1 MKLYF
6 YLICFTVLSFVE
18 SRAKTLYITQE
29 VLDEHYTRLAK
40 SNETNEV
47 DSEPNESENDPPV
60 NNTNNETKPEI
71 KFTFWSGFVDSLS
84 MIFFVSYG
92 NNRYLNSS

>member
-1 MKLYF
+1 MKLNF
-6 YLICFTVLSFVE
+6 CLICFTVLSLVE

-29 VLDEHYTRLAK
+29 VLDEHYAHLVK
-40 SNETNEV
+40 SNKTNEV
-47 DSEPNESENDPPV
+47 DSEPNQSENDPPV

-84 MIFFVSYG
+84 MIFFVEFG
-92 NNRYLNSS
+92 DRV